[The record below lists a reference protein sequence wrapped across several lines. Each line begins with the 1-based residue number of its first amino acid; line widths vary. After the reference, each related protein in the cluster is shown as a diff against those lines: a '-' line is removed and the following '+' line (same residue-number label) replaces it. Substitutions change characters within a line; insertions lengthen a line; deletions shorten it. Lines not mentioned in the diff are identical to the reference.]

1 MPPSHKSK
9 PTSSGHR
16 KSGHRA
22 APAEKK
28 AAARTVHARV
38 RVAAKAHGAAKSA
51 PAAKAAATRVVVP
64 ARAVA
69 GKPPVAAKGAAVT
82 KAGAPSG
89 KNAPKSGAAARSAVL
104 AAAIERRAIVP
115 EDRQSQLK
123 LLIARGKEQGY
134 LTYAQVNDHLPSEI
148 VDPEQ
153 IEDIVNTI
161 NDMGIPVY
169 EKAPDSQS
177 LLASDPASPADEEA
191 IEEAAAALAALDA
204 ELGRTTDPVR
214 MYMREMGTVELLTR
228 EGEIRIAKRIEEGLD
243 AVRLALASYPAT
255 HEFLL
260 HTYEQFKAGQAR
272 MVDLVVGFIDPN
284 APDVIAQPQN
294 PTKVVEIVA
303 EGRKPDEEEAEDAD
317 SDEEVIDTGPDP
329 EEVARRM
336 AAVRKHLNT
345 VLAALAKQGSDDP
358 RTHKA
363 RKRLADEFMELKLSP
378 RMFDALT
385 AQLRSHIGEI
395 RQIEKEIMIIAIRD
409 AGMPRKDFISTF
421 PKNET

>member
-1 MPPSHKSK
+1 M
-9 PTSSGHR
+9 
-16 KSGHRA
+16 
-22 APAEKK
+22 
-28 AAARTVHARV
+28 

-204 ELGRTTDPVR
+204 ELGRTTDPKASMPCAWR
-214 MYMREMGTVELLTR
+214 SPATPPRTNSCCTPMSSS
-228 EGEIRIAKRIEEGLD
+228 
-243 AVRLALASYPAT
+243 RLARSAWSIWSWASST
-255 HEFLL
+255 R
-260 HTYEQFKAGQAR
+260 T
-272 MVDLVVGFIDPN
+272 
-284 APDVIAQPQN
+284 
-294 PTKVVEIVA
+294 
-303 EGRKPDEEEAEDAD
+303 
-317 SDEEVIDTGPDP
+317 
-329 EEVARRM
+329 RR
-336 AAVRKHLNT
+336 T
-345 VLAALAKQGSDDP
+345 
-358 RTHKA
+358 
-363 RKRLADEFMELKLSP
+363 
-378 RMFDALT
+378 
-385 AQLRSHIGEI
+385 
-395 RQIEKEIMIIAIRD
+395 
-409 AGMPRKDFISTF
+409 
-421 PKNET
+421 

>member
-28 AAARTVHARV
+28 AAARAVHGRM
-38 RVAAKAHGAAKSA
+38 RVAVKAHGAAKSA

-69 GKPPVAAKGAAVT
+69 GKPPVAAKGTAAA

-89 KNAPKSGAAARSAVL
+89 KNAPKSGAAARSAVPMT
-104 AAAIERRAIVP
+104 AIERRAIVP

-243 AVRLALASYPAT
+243 AVRGALAMYPAT
-255 HEFLL
+255 YDFILKA
-260 HTYEQFKAGQAR
+260 YEPARAGQATR
-272 MVDLVVGFIDPN
+272 RHHRRLH
-284 APDVIAQPQN
+284 
-294 PTKVVEIVA
+294 
-303 EGRKPDEEEAEDAD
+303 R
-317 SDEEVIDTGPDP
+317 P
-329 EEVARRM
+329 ERARRHRP
-336 AAVRKHLNT
+336 AA
-345 VLAALAKQGSDDP
+345 
-358 RTHKA
+358 
-363 RKRLADEFMELKLSP
+363 
-378 RMFDALT
+378 
-385 AQLRSHIGEI
+385 
-395 RQIEKEIMIIAIRD
+395 
-409 AGMPRKDFISTF
+409 
-421 PKNET
+421 